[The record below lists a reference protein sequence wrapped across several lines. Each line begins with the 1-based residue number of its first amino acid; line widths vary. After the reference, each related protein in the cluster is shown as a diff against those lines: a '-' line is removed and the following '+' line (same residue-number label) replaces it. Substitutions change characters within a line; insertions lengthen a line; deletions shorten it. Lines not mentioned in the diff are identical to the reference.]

1 MVKQKTAVYLS
12 PQESFSSQ
20 YRGSSITEYT
30 ANNRLCDGLALAL
43 GGSMGV
49 ATHTERE
56 RGQEVDADQ
65 TPTPPH
71 QPVIGAQH
79 LYQSGMTQTSFLVHV
94 LA

>member
-1 MVKQKTAVYLS
+1 
-12 PQESFSSQ
+12 
-20 YRGSSITEYT
+20 
-30 ANNRLCDGLALAL
+30 
-43 GGSMGV
+43 MGV

-71 QPVIGAQH
+71 QPIIGAQH